1 MFPSKIKSPLFF
13 YLFFILTLIISPQII
28 RGTTN
33 EIYWNLQDV
42 GIPEAWEYTTGS
54 SEIIVAIIDSG
65 VDLTHPDL
73 VNSSWINPGEIP
85 SNGWDDDQNGYIDD
99 IVGWD
104 FCGDNPSEDNDP
116 SPPPSTSASKHGT
129 FIAGLIAG
137 DNDNN
142 LFVGVAPNV
151 KIMNLRF
158 LRSDLGFLFSDW
170 PNLVAAIDYAVDN
183 GAKVIN
189 LSLQANGIPPNY
201 VHEAIQRAYAA
212 GVIIVSVTGN
222 NEDHVTYPGNYSE
235 VIAVSATNSSREI
248 AEFSSPGDQNEIC
261 APGKDVY
268 SISGYLSYVVTGSG
282 TSYATPLVSGAIA
295 LLLSLNSSLN
305 TTEIRDLLHESSI
318 DLGEIGKDP
327 IFGYGLLNIPALL
340 SRVNVASI
348 NSSLSTSDTSSET
361 VENNTNI
368 PVLVFSYAILIV
380 VALLTFLR
388 DFTKGRKT

>member
-1 MFPSKIKSPLFF
+1 
-13 YLFFILTLIISPQII
+13 
-28 RGTTN
+28 
-33 EIYWNLQDV
+33 
-42 GIPEAWEYTTGS
+42 
-54 SEIIVAIIDSG
+54 
-65 VDLTHPDL
+65 
-73 VNSSWINPGEIP
+73 
-85 SNGWDDDQNGYIDD
+85 
-99 IVGWD
+99 
-104 FCGDNPSEDNDP
+104 
-116 SPPPSTSASKHGT
+116 
-129 FIAGLIAG
+129 
-137 DNDNN
+137 
-142 LFVGVAPNV
+142 
-151 KIMNLRF
+151 
-158 LRSDLGFLFSDW
+158 
-170 PNLVAAIDYAVDN
+170 
-183 GAKVIN
+183 
-189 LSLQANGIPPNY
+189 
-201 VHEAIQRAYAA
+201 
-212 GVIIVSVTGN
+212 
-222 NEDHVTYPGNYSE
+222 VTYPGNYSE